1 MNKTKGRELEIAT
14 ITIKELREQTSA
26 GVMACR
32 AALIEA
38 KGDMGKAVKIL
49 ESQSLIEARKKVER
63 EARQG
68 LVEAY
73 IHTGGRIGA
82 LIEVNCET
90 DFVANTDEF
99 KNLAHNL
106 AMQVTAQNP
115 LYVTRE
121 DIPEGAKCQPEAD
134 CLLEQPYIKDP
145 GKTIQDIISE
155 TIAKTGENIKI
166 SRFTRFELG
175 I

>member
-1 MNKTKGRELEIAT
+1 MEITTA
-14 ITIKELREQTSA
+14 TIKELREQTRA
-26 GVMACR
+26 GVMVCR
-32 AALIEA
+32 AALVEA
-38 KGDMGKAVKIL
+38 EGDLGKAVKIL
-49 ESQSLIEARKKVER
+49 EKRSLIEAGKKVAR

-82 LIEVNCET
+82 LVEVNCET

-99 KNLAHNL
+99 KDLAHNL
-106 AMQVTAQNP
+106 AMQVAAQAP
-115 LYVTRE
+115 LYLAPENV
-121 DIPEGAKCQPEAD
+121 PEGTSCQPETD

-145 GKTIQDIISE
+145 TKTIRDIIAE

-166 SRFTRFELG
+166 GRFARFELG

>member
-1 MNKTKGRELEIAT
+1 MNETKGGELEIAT
-14 ITIKELREQTSA
+14 TTIKELREQTSA

-32 AALIEA
+32 TALIEA

-49 ESQSLIEARKKVER
+49 EERSLIEARKKVER
-63 EARQG
+63 ETTQG
-68 LVEAY
+68 LVGAY
-73 IHTGGRIGA
+73 IHTGGRIGT

-90 DFVANTDEF
+90 DFVAKTDEF
-99 KNLAHNL
+99 KNLVHSL
-106 AMQVTAQNP
+106 AMQVTAQDP
-115 LYVTRE
+115 LYLTRE
-121 DIPEGAKCQPEAD
+121 DIPEGAKCQAESD
-134 CLLEQPYIKDP
+134 CLLEQPFIKDP

-166 SRFTRFELG
+166 SRFARFELG